1 MSKKAIPV
9 TDDTRT
15 LLAILHESA
24 LTSAN
29 IAELSRLVTFHED
42 ERNGAA
48 TFALTSAIEVLSQR
62 AGWLADLASVRL
74 GDEYGARGADANVWF
89 MSPTMAAAI
98 EAASTNQS
106 SNVNANGDQH
116 A

>member
-1 MSKKAIPV
+1 MTKKLNPTTEAQ
-9 TDDTRT
+9 RQA
-15 LLAILHESA
+15 LLHILLEVAQASADIVMLSGLVADYEGDGAAVSA
-24 LTSAN
+24 LNAS
-29 IAELSRLVTFHED
+29 IAAQAR
-42 ERNGAA
+42 
-48 TFALTSAIEVLSQR
+48 R
-62 AGWLADLASVRL
+62 AGWLADLATVNL
-74 GDEYGARGADANVWF
+74 GGKSIVHGDDAKAWF